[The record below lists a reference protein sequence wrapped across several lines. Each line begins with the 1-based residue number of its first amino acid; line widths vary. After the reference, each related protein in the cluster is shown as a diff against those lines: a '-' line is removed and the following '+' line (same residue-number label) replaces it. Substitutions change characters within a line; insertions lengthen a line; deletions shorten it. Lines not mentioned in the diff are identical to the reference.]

1 VQRVSVT
8 STDAYPLGNDTNTST
23 GSSSEASNGSNGQP
37 AVLPRIF
44 QQNPSAEVDKKL
56 VFVGTGRVQNP
67 QLIREMSIIDPTSNE
82 FTSKHSMEWK
92 FLFLD
97 HRAPPIIGYMPF
109 EVLGTSGYDYY
120 HFDDLDSIVACHEE
134 RRFDYNLI
142 FYNIKIPI
150 YSTTDGRGKI
160 LLLPIPHQGPTMDLA
175 ADGLLCKLPPVQFQ
189 AGLRGL
195 HPQGR

>member
-1 VQRVSVT
+1 MQTAFGHLTYFSP
-8 STDAYPLGNDTNTST
+8 SHIPGNDANTNA
-23 GSSSEASNGSNGQP
+23 GSSGDSQSGGSGGNGQP

-44 QQNPSAEVDKKL
+44 QQNPNVEVDKKL

-134 RRFDYNLI
+134 
-142 FYNIKIPI
+142 
-150 YSTTDGRGKI
+150 
-160 LLLPIPHQGPTMDLA
+160 
-175 ADGLLCKLPPVQFQ
+175 CKLQQ
-189 AGLRGL
+189 W
-195 HPQGR
+195 HQEQ